1 MVNHGS
7 QCYYPVNDVLT
18 ALMDNKDL
26 KISLGMKPAGPLWKI
41 APTRDENGE
50 HLSDFL
56 MIIPKLKQKPE
67 HYIKQTLGEIEHILT
82 QFSSRVVFA
91 NIDMKLNTLWVSFKP
106 KPGLFLEIT
115 TAIKLRIPEALLVGD
130 MSSRLNDPQK

>member
-1 MVNHGS
+1 
-7 QCYYPVNDVLT
+7 
-18 ALMDNKDL
+18 MDNKKEL

-56 MIIPKLKQKPE
+56 MIIPKLKTKPE
-67 HYIKQTLGEIEHILT
+67 HYIKQTLGEIEHILK

-106 KPGLFLEIT
+106 RPGLFLEIT
-115 TAIKLRIPEALLVGD
+115 SAIKLRVPEALLVGD
-130 MSSRLNDPQK
+130 MGSRVGPQE